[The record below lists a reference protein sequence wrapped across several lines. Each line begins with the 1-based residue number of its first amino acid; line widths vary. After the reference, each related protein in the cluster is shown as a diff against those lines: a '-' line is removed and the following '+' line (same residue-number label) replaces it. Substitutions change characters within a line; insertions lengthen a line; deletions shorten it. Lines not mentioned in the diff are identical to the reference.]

1 MQCPCK
7 LSHAVRPVAT
17 WCAIIVVVRRGGPMR
32 TAATVPKTWYAAWI
46 MMSSGVCSTKAL
58 ERVGISCTLGSLSS
72 IRNPSQERV
81 TTGMSVVRS

>member
-1 MQCPCK
+1 
-7 LSHAVRPVAT
+7 
-17 WCAIIVVVRRGGPMR
+17 MR

-58 ERVGISCTLGSLSS
+58 ERVGISCTLGSPSS